1 MTDPRGRRCST
12 ADGCSAVRAGTVSG
26 RVMMPARFTLDG
38 HETATGTQWFD
49 RFALRWPRVG
59 GDAGR
64 RIFDRL
70 QSVSSPVADRMR
82 THLSGSLEGV
92 AVAVFEAVRDDAVE
106 LTVIRQILID
116 AVGNVW
122 LLLGVPRGRA
132 RRVDGPSHRT
142 DRNTTRLL
150 CVGVRDRWSLVTRTR
165 TVWRRTSAHR
175 WHESM

>member
-1 MTDPRGRRCST
+1 MFNSRRMLRGTGGNGKRSGHDACPIYPRRPRNSYRNPMVRPLLLSGGR
-12 ADGCSAVRAGTVSG
+12 GLVGT
-26 RVMMPARFTLDG
+26 RVAEF
-38 HETATGTQWFD
+38 
-49 RFALRWPRVG
+49 
-59 GDAGR
+59 
-64 RIFDRL
+64 FDRL

-82 THLSGSLEGV
+82 THLNGSLEGV

>member
-1 MTDPRGRRCST
+1 MFNSRRMLRGT
-12 ADGCSAVRAGTVSG
+12 GGNG
-26 RVMMPARFTLDG
+26 KRVMMPARFTLDG

-49 RFALRWPRVG
+49 RFWLSGGRGLVG
-59 GDAGR
+59 TRGAEF
-64 RIFDRL
+64 FDRL

-82 THLSGSLEGV
+82 THLSGSLEWV

-116 AVGNVW
+116 AGGNVW